1 MSYDP
6 DVYDSQGR
14 SIAALAAEAEKRNT
28 RPSGWKPKGRSKYQS
43 HVGVKQTVKA
53 EGGAK

>member
-6 DVYDSQGR
+6 NVYDSQGR

-28 RPSGWKPKGRSKYQS
+28 RPSGWKPKGRSKYQP
-43 HVGVKQTVKA
+43 HVGVKQTAKA